1 MNAIIGYAN
10 LASRHIDDTERLKKY
25 MKNIQSCGQNLLSL
39 LNDVLDLAR
48 IENNKT
54 EMEYVISDIGA
65 DFETWVM
72 MFLNQAEEK
81 KQTITKTKHL
91 LYPYVY
97 MDVSHVS
104 EIFINIISNAIK
116 YTNNGGVINC
126 DISQAP
132 GKKNGW
138 CDVIITVKDNGNGM
152 PETIIRQ
159 LEEIRE
165 NGILKEKEHI
175 GIFNIQQRLL
185 LLYGKEYGLTVER
198 LKPSGTA
205 VTICIPKTK
214 GEKGYESGNYR

>member
-1 MNAIIGYAN
+1 M
-10 LASRHIDDTERLKKY
+10 
-25 MKNIQSCGQNLLSL
+25 
-39 LNDVLDLAR
+39 
-48 IENNKT
+48 
-54 EMEYVISDIGA
+54 
-65 DFETWVM
+65 
-72 MFLNQAEEK
+72 
-81 KQTITKTKHL
+81 
-91 LYPYVY
+91 
-97 MDVSHVS
+97 
-104 EIFINIISNAIK
+104 
-116 YTNNGGVINC
+116 INC
-126 DISQAP
+126 DISQIP

-185 LLYGKEYGLTVER
+185 LLYGKEYGLTVEHV
-198 LKPSGTA
+198 KPSGTA